1 MIKKKFDS
9 EARLKKVSIEKAIVN
24 EKNLTPRRKARILAV
39 QALYAIECQQT
50 NNIKQITEFDWNETK
65 NKKTYR
71 FAKQLVEGATKHQKQ
86 IDEIIISLLIDWT
99 FDRVAWVNKAILRL
113 SIYCL
118 FWEKE
123 IPVRVVINEAVDLSK
138 WFSEEDDYKF
148 INAVL
153 NKVGIKE
160 KK

>member
-1 MIKKKFDS
+1 MIKKNDP
-9 EARLKKVSIEKAIVN
+9 EVRLKKISIEKAIIN
-24 EKNLTPRRKARILAV
+24 EKALTPRRKARILAV

-50 NNIKQITEFDWNETK
+50 NNIKEITKFDWNETK

-71 FAKQLVEGATKHQKQ
+71 FAKLLVEGATKHQEE
-86 IDEIIISLLIDWT
+86 IDEIIIPLLIDWT
-99 FDRVAWVNKAILRL
+99 FDRVAWINKAILRL

-123 IPVRVVINEAVDLSK
+123 IPVKVVINEAIDLAK

-153 NKVGIKE
+153 NKVDIKE
-160 KK
+160 KE